1 MDKKEST
8 AGNSLTRK
16 IRLTSFTPSSSEN
29 GLETSYSSI
38 QSDDSVFLPFEDSFT
53 RGRYAGSYKLRF
65 GGDTVRLPKQPKKQ
79 TAFATKEARSSEFKP
94 RSTSSEF
101 VDFPSGTYAV
111 ETESEVQEDS
121 IKFVGMFAIYIHYM

>member
-29 GLETSYSSI
+29 GFETSYSSI

-53 RGRYAGSYKLRF
+53 RGRYAGSYKLRVWWRHSTF
-65 GGDTVRLPKQPKKQ
+65 AQAAKKADCFCHQ
-79 TAFATKEARSSEFKP
+79 G
-94 RSTSSEF
+94 STLN
-101 VDFPSGTYAV
+101 
-111 ETESEVQEDS
+111 
-121 IKFVGMFAIYIHYM
+121 